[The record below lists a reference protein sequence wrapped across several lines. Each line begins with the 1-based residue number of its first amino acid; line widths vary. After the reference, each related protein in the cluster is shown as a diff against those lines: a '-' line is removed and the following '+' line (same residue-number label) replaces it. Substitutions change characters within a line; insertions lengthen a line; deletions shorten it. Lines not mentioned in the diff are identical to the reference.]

1 MRKLGPDFG
10 DRKYLETKWINFRF
24 GHGRFVS
31 ILLVKVS
38 GLKKWLIL
46 WILDSLRR
54 KRDFFFFFVDLDYI
68 YGRLSRIWRVFIRYI
83 NYLEILILELNDGQF
98 VNLRSIYEIYWI
110 QWLLDYIDDFVLWS
124 IFNSKE
130 IGDKK
135 YDIHGENLD
144 YINGGFWQIWRV
156 FVTYNNL

>member
-1 MRKLGPDFG
+1 M
-10 DRKYLETKWINFRF
+10 
-24 GHGRFVS
+24 
-31 ILLVKVS
+31 
-38 GLKKWLIL
+38 
-46 WILDSLRR
+46 
-54 KRDFFFFFVDLDYI
+54 DLDYI
-68 YGRLSRIWRVFIRYI
+68 YGRLSRIWRVFIIYI

-124 IFNSKE
+124 IFNSNE

-135 YDIHGENLD
+135 YDIRGENLD